1 MKYAIVEHSGKQ
13 YLAQEGSLIEVDRM
27 SIEVGKPVVFKDV
40 LLISDGKKV
49 EVGAPFVK
57 GASVKGKIQDHLK
70 GKKVTVFKY
79 KPKQRYRRTQ
89 GHRQLLTHIEI
100 ESVGLPAA
108 PKAAAKK
115 TTEPRSK
122 STESKPA
129 AKNKAAAASKSTESK
144 PATKKKAEAT
154 SKPAASSKTESKK
167 STSASGKKSTSTS
180 EKRSTSEPKA
190 AKKD

>member
-27 SIEVGKPVVFKDV
+27 SLEVGKPIVFKEV
-40 LLISDGKKV
+40 LLVSDGKKV

-57 GASVKGKIQDHLK
+57 GASVKGKVQDHPK
-70 GKKVTVFKY
+70 GKKITVFKY
-79 KPKQRYRRTQ
+79 KPKQRYRRTR

-115 TTEPRSK
+115 KAEPKSK
-122 STESKPA
+122 STSSKA
-129 AKNKAAAASKSTESK
+129 DAASKTSAKKSTS
-144 PATKKKAEAT
+144 T
-154 SKPAASSKTESKK
+154 AAKK
-167 STSASGKKSTSTS
+167 STSASEKKSTSAS
-180 EKRSTSEPKA
+180 EKKSTSKPKA

>member
-115 TTEPRSK
+115 
-122 STESKPA
+122 
-129 AKNKAAAASKSTESK
+129 
-144 PATKKKAEAT
+144 KAEAT

>member
-27 SIEVGKPVVFKDV
+27 SLEVGKAVVFKDV
-40 LLISDGKKV
+40 LLVSDGKKV

-57 GASVKGKIQDHLK
+57 GASVKGKVQDHPK
-70 GKKVTVFKY
+70 GKKITVFKY
-79 KPKQRYRRTQ
+79 KPKQRYRRTR
-89 GHRQLLTHIEI
+89 GHRQQLTHIEI

-115 TTEPRSK
+115 KAEPKSK
-122 STESKPA
+122 STST
-129 AKNKAAAASKSTESK
+129 KATG
-144 PATKKKAEAT
+144 T
-154 SKPAASSKTESKK
+154 SKTAAKK
-167 STSASGKKSTSTS
+167 STSSAAKKSTSTS
-180 EKRSTSEPKA
+180 EKKSTSKPKA